1 MSDRVYIVSSGKITG
16 ELPIERS
23 HPRKDHAIGNELRR
37 PTMPERFLTICKEVL
52 RQNIREYGMYIA
64 LFVIMAIF
72 TVTTKGIFISSR
84 NISNLL
90 NQTGYIAVLAVGMT
104 LVIVIRHIDLS
115 VGFLAGFLGAV
126 AAIALVP
133 LKLPVIAVIPLV
145 LALGVMA
152 GMVTAFLVAQMRIP
166 SFVASLAGWL
176 IYRGALQLVTAGTGT
191 IIIPN
196 ASFNAIGNG
205 FIPDI
210 PETVFLPTVHKIT
223 LLLGLIAIVV
233 FVLNEINDRRKKQ
246 AYDFDV
252 LPFDM
257 FVLKLVFVSLLFG
270 YITWVLAGYRGLS
283 WTLVVVLIVVA
294 VYDFITS
301 KTVLGRH
308 IYAIGGNP
316 EAAELS
322 GISVKQLTYVVF
334 GSMGMLSALSGILF
348 TSRLQS
354 ATTTAGTL
362 FELDAIAAAYVGG
375 VSAAG
380 GVGKVVGSII
390 GALVMTSLTSGMNL
404 MGIDISYQY
413 IVSGAVLA
421 VAVIFDVITRN
432 QAK

>member
-1 MSDRVYIVSSGKITG
+1 MSFFNNAQK
-16 ELPIERS
+16 
-23 HPRKDHAIGNELRR
+23 
-37 PTMPERFLTICKEVL
+37 VL

-72 TVTTKGIFISSR
+72 TVTTDGIFISSR

-104 LVIVIRHIDLS
+104 LIIVIRHIDLS

-126 AAIALVP
+126 TAIALVFW
-133 LKLPVIAVIPLV
+133 KLPVFVVIPMV
-145 LALGVMA
+145 LALGAVA
-152 GMVTAFLVAQMRIP
+152 GVITAFPVAQLKIP

-176 IYRGALQLVTAGTGT
+176 IYRGALLLATISTGT
-191 IIIPN
+191 IIIPD
-196 ASFNAIGNG
+196 ATFNAIGNG
-205 FIPDI
+205 YIPDFA
-210 PETVFLPTVHKIT
+210 ETGFLPGVHKLT
-223 LLLGLIAIVV
+223 LLLGLAAAAL
-233 FVLNEINDRRKKQ
+233 FAYGEIMDRKKKQ
-246 AYDFDV
+246 SYNFEV
-252 LPFDM
+252 LPMDM
-257 FVLKLVFVSLLFG
+257 FILKLVFVSLIIG
-270 YITWVLAGYRGLS
+270 GITWVLAGYNGLS
-283 WTLVVVLIVVA
+283 WTVVIVLIVVGI
-294 VYDFITS
+294 YHFITS
-301 KTVLGRH
+301 QTVLGRH

-322 GISVKQLTYVVF
+322 GINVKRLTYVVF

-404 MGIDISYQY
+404 MSIDISLQY
-413 IVSGAVLA
+413 IVRGAVLVA
-421 VAVIFDVITRN
+421 AVIFDVSTRSRG
-432 QAK
+432 K